1 MINRSDVGGGMDQ
14 RILVARVVNDG
25 AGIGVQYPRRNRQTG
40 HSSCICCI
48 SRVRVL
54 AFLVGLRL
62 GRVSAGLT
70 VWPPGE
76 IGSVSP
82 CGEGKEADSVP
93 R

>member
-1 MINRSDVGGGMDQ
+1 MINRSDVEGGMDQ

-25 AGIGVQYPRRNRQTG
+25 AVSGYSTHEETDRRVIVLVR
-40 HSSCICCI
+40 CI

-62 GRVSAGLT
+62 DRVSAGLT
-70 VWPPGE
+70 GWPPGE

-82 CGEGKEADSVP
+82 CGEAKKLSVP